1 MNEDYYC
8 VLSGLAPQSI
18 GIDEGDDFADMP
30 NGWVKITIERR
41 FENPQWQLVQEIKAE
56 SLKQMLSQV
65 AEDQHELVMDAIK
78 LQIDAQYIALED
90 RLGQYIVA
98 EETRYISDPS
108 DSDAVKS
115 ECKSLFETFE
125 VDFEDLGIEP
135 VSEVQSESTETVEE
149 TVEETDD
156 VGTDTDE

>member
-8 VLSGLAPQSI
+8 VLSGLAPKST

-30 NGWVKITIERR
+30 NGWIKVTIERR

-65 AEDQHELVMDAIK
+65 PEDQHEIVMDAIK
-78 LQIDAQYIALED
+78 LQIDAQYVALED

-98 EETRYISDPS
+98 EETRYISNPA

-125 VDFEDLGIEP
+125 LDLEDLGIEP
-135 VSEVQSESTETVEE
+135 VSEVQSEPTETVQD
-149 TVEETDD
+149 TDD
-156 VGTDTDE
+156 NGSDTDE